1 MTKEDEWFAFID
13 WASQKHQI
21 CLLDATGQLLG
32 QREFAHS
39 GTGLAELCNWL
50 LAATGG
56 QPAEIAVGIEVS
68 HGPVVEALLERGLAA
83 YALNPKQLD
92 RFRDRFTLAGAKDD
106 RRDAYVG
113 AMALRTDRH
122 CFHRLAVD
130 NPLVIE
136 LRAWSRLTEELQQD
150 RIRLTNR
157 LRDQLWRYFPQMLQ
171 LTDDLAADWVLDLWL
186 LAPTPDKARRLP
198 LSRLARLFK
207 QHGVRRLTPEAARS
221 LLRQTPLA
229 VAAGTTEA
237 TGAHIRSLIPRL
249 QLANRQWRDAQ
260 RSLERLCNQLADE
273 QEPQPGQA
281 GEQNDVAILDSLPGI
296 GTIVLATL
304 LAEASEPLSR
314 RDYHALRTLSG
325 VAPVTRRSGK
335 QVFVVRRLACHRRLR
350 NALYHWARAAIQ
362 RDPRSR
368 QRYDALRQRGHSH
381 ARALRTVA
389 DRLLAV
395 LCAML
400 RSGTLYDPARNTQNG
415 KDHPRV
421 RPEDAPPPLRT
432 RAVIG
437 SPACTA
443 LPA

>member
-1 MTKEDEWFAFID
+1 MIQEERWFAFID
-13 WASQKHQI
+13 WASQKHQACI
-21 CLLDATGQLLG
+21 LDDAGKLLG
-32 QREFAHS
+32 EREFVHS
-39 GTGLAELCNWL
+39 GAGLAALCDWL
-50 LAATGG
+50 LATAGG
-56 QPAEIAVGIEVS
+56 EPAEIAVGIEVS
-68 HGPVVEALLERGLAA
+68 HGPVVEALLERGFAV

-130 NPLVIE
+130 DPRVVE

-150 RIRLTNR
+150 RTRLTNR

-171 LTDDLAADWVLDLWL
+171 LTDDLATDWFLALWL

-198 LSRLARLFK
+198 LNRIARLFK
-207 QHGVRRLTPEAARS
+207 DHGVRRLTAEQARN

-237 TGAHIRSLIPRL
+237 ACAHIRSLIPRL
-249 QLANRQWRDAQ
+249 LLANRQWRDAE
-260 RSLERLCNQLADE
+260 RTLDRLCTKLADVE
-273 QEPQPGQA
+273 EPPPGQPC
-281 GEQNDVAILDSLPGI
+281 ERRDVDILRSLPGI
-296 GTIVLATL
+296 GRIVLATL

-335 QVFVVRRLACHRRLR
+335 RTLVGRRLACHRRLR
-350 NALYHWARAAIQ
+350 DALYHWARAAIQ
-362 RDPRSR
+362 NDPRSR

-381 ARALRTVA
+381 ARALRSVA

-400 RSGTLYDPARNTQNG
+400 RSGTPYDPARHNQNG
-415 KDHPRV
+415 GDQART
-421 RPEDAPPPLRT
+421 PPLRT

-443 LPA
+443 RPA